1 MVPGETGAESRGK
14 PDDDFE
20 SYFPL
25 TQPEFLSPENDHSL
39 NLGLCVL
46 SCLSHVQLFA
56 TPWTVACKAPLSM
69 GFPNQEY
76 WSRLPCF
83 LTLQTHP
90 RLSACHRQQGT
101 LAAKGQCCSREIVEM
116 GDFINRLFLRGKGC
130 KQAAA
135 QMNSLDMTQGPRLST
150 PGLILITA

>member
-56 TPWTVACKAPLSM
+56 TPWTVACKAPQSM
-69 GFPNQEY
+69 GFPRHNS
-76 WSRLPCF
+76 WSGLPSPS
-83 LTLQTHP
+83 L
-90 RLSACHRQQGT
+90 
-101 LAAKGQCCSREIVEM
+101 VELHDP
-116 GDFINRLFLRGKGC
+116 GIDVLFLK
-130 KQAAA
+130 
-135 QMNSLDMTQGPRLST
+135 
-150 PGLILITA
+150 